1 MIKLIADSTCDLSPD
16 VVEKYEIGVAP
27 FTINIE
33 GNSYK
38 DKIDMQADD
47 FYKIIED
54 LSEPA
59 TTSMPSPNEYL
70 DIINNAVLDGYN
82 EILCICMSSGTSGAY
97 QSAVIAKDYFFEEH
111 PNSSLQIHVVDSKS
125 MSHGSGWLI
134 LKSAR
139 LREQGASFEELV
151 AFNEQYKTRVK
162 HFLSVDDLEHLRRSG
177 RLSNA
182 STFIGRILNLKPIMT
197 MKNAKGAIVAKEKGR
212 KKVLG
217 HYVRE
222 FIKRNDPDITDFIII
237 GYTSDLTYAEN
248 LKHKLLRESNF
259 GGDIFIMQ
267 MGVAV
272 GTHVGLGGLSM
283 FFVEKSHQPDNF
295 IINELNELR
304 EKKNELLD
312 RIHHKL

>member
-1 MIKLIADSTCDLSPD
+1 MIKIMADSTCDLSPD
-16 VVEKYEIGVAP
+16 IVEKYNIAIAP
-27 FTINIE
+27 FAIIIE
-33 GNSYK
+33 GKTYK

-54 LSEPA
+54 LSEPT
-59 TTSMPSPNEYL
+59 TTSMPSPSEYL
-70 DIINNAVLDGYN
+70 EIINQAILDGHN

-97 QSAVIAKDYFFEEH
+97 QSAEIAKGYFFEEH
-111 PNSSLQIHVVDSKS
+111 PQSTVKIHVVDSRS

-139 LREQGASFEELV
+139 LRQQGATFEDLIQ
-151 AFNEQYKTRVK
+151 FNEHYKFHVK

-182 STFIGRILNLKPIMT
+182 STFLGKILNLRPIMT

-212 KKVLG
+212 KRVLE

-222 FIKRNDPDITDFIII
+222 FIKRNDPAITDFIII

-248 LKHKLLRESNF
+248 LKHKLLRESGF
-259 GGDIFIMQ
+259 AGEVFIMQ
-267 MGVAV
+267 MGIAV

-283 FFVEKSHQPDNF
+283 FFVEKGHQADNL
-295 IINELNELR
+295 ILNELQDLIH
-304 EKKNELLD
+304 KKNEILE
-312 RIHHKL
+312 RIHQKF